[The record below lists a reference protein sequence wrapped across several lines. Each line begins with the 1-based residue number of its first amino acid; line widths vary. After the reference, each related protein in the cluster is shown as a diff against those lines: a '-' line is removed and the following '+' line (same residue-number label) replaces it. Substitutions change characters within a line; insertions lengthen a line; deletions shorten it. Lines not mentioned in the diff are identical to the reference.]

1 MTPTA
6 LHNWYTEHSLP
17 GTAVCI
23 PRTLPCGRDSGLAGV
38 QLTESS
44 MFKLYFLLSKPGPS
58 RVVYTWPEK
67 KRRSASTFSA
77 RTADNEKHEDT
88 AAAYWGARDTET

>member
-1 MTPTA
+1 
-6 LHNWYTEHSLP
+6 
-17 GTAVCI
+17 
-23 PRTLPCGRDSGLAGV
+23 
-38 QLTESS
+38 

-77 RTADNEKHEDT
+77 RTEDKEKLEDT
-88 AAAYWGARDTET
+88 AATYWGARDTET